1 MSPIEQAKREAISL
15 IIGISGS
22 SGSGK
27 SMSMLRIARGI
38 AGDQPFVVIDTE
50 TRRSR
55 IYADHFQPWN
65 VLDLDPPF
73 TPARYLDAI
82 REAVATAVPVV
93 VVDQFSNEHEGE
105 GGLLDMQEAEV
116 DRMAGPNADYKRREA
131 LAMAGWIKPKRE
143 HKRLV
148 REFTRL
154 GTHVI
159 IGLRAEDK
167 VEMKRGEG
175 GRLEVVPMVVATG
188 ADGWVPICEKRLPYE
203 LTMSLLVTPSE
214 PGVPKPIKLPEDL
227 KPMVPLDR
235 VLDEEVGAR
244 LARWA
249 AGDGAPTPPTVDA
262 VELAA
267 ELLDLAELAG
277 RLDEI
282 RGFVESAAETKAPA
296 EYARWLQTQIA
307 RFKAAGDA

>member
-1 MSPIEQAKREAISL
+1 MIEQAKREAISL
-15 IIGISGS
+15 IIGISGA

-27 SMSMLRIARGI
+27 TMSMMRIARGI
-38 AGDQPFVVIDTE
+38 AGTQPFVVIDTE

-65 VLDLDPPF
+65 VLDLEPPF

-82 REAVATAVPVV
+82 REAVGTAAPVV
-93 VVDQFSNEHEGE
+93 CVDSFSHEHEGE

-116 DRMAGPNADYKRREA
+116 DRMAGANADYKRREA

-159 IGLRAEDK
+159 IGLRAEEK
-167 VEMKRGEG
+167 IEMRRNADGK
-175 GRLEVVPMVVATG
+175 LEVVPVVVATG
-188 ADGWVPICEKRLPYE
+188 AGGWVPICEKRLPYE
-203 LTMSLLVTPSE
+203 LTLSLLVTPSA
-214 PGVPKPIKLPEDL
+214 PGIPKPIKLPEDL

-244 LARWA
+244 LAKWA
-249 AGDGAPTPPTVDA
+249 AGDGTSEPVDPA
-262 VELAA
+262 RAEELTAELVELAH
-267 ELLDLAELAG
+267 LHG
-277 RLDEI
+277 RLDEVQAATI
-282 RGFVESAAETKAPA
+282 RARESKSPRDFVV
-296 EYARWLQTQIA
+296 WLQIQIA
-307 RFKAAGDA
+307 RFKAAPTDA